1 MNPHNHRDASLALS
15 VTSTL
20 FLRSVAKHRSR
31 LLGKLFAA
39 LRVMTAFLLR
49 YDMVRSNF
57 TVCQPL
63 VVQASSLPDARRQ
76 ARSLHYER

>member
-1 MNPHNHRDASLALS
+1 MARRPVVPGETSSPVTPSAARGLGMNPHNHRDASLALS

-39 LRVMTAFLLR
+39 LRVT
-49 YDMVRSNF
+49 
-57 TVCQPL
+57 
-63 VVQASSLPDARRQ
+63 
-76 ARSLHYER
+76 